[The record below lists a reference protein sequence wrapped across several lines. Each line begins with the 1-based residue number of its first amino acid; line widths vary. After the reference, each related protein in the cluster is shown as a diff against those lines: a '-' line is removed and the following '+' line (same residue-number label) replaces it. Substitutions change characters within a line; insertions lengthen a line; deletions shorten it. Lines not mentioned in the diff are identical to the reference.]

1 MDRLRQSLPP
11 EPALGSGTLTT
22 LRITFPGGVKVQRR
36 FHSSDTL
43 QVMIFSSNAPPSPLF
58 HLSPLDDVDVV

>member
-22 LRITFPGGVKVQRR
+22 LRVTFPGGVKAQRR

-43 QVMIFSSNAPPSPLF
+43 QVGLFSLDVCSHRPLHRVCDLF
-58 HLSPLDDVDVV
+58 TDLV